1 MFAPRISRLALGLMA
16 TSGLLSVAL
25 PAAAYTE
32 PIFGEVH
39 VHAYGGDLNTPGTG
53 ASDSDSGPSVVTAEA
68 GSKWWC
74 DVPGCSI
81 SFGPGAGLGWGT
93 VTANPATSLIQT
105 RAGAL
110 SMANSIAQW
119 TVPIPGGGSILITPP
134 YWGEA
139 LTTSYVRSAWQ
150 IVSTDPSVEVGD
162 LVTVTASLDLEGTLE
177 VGDKTYVKTALML
190 NSDAKANSSWLL
202 GNESVSMGTVE
213 DMIGMNADFAYRYFT
228 TAVPGSILH
237 TDTLPQTF
245 AVGDLIVMETLLVA
259 FAGVPNVG
267 SPKEVWA
274 RFDQTLQSSLVA
286 NTPGVM
292 LVPVP
297 EPATW
302 AMLLAG
308 LGSIGFAS
316 RLRRPVSR

>member
-1 MFAPRISRLALGLMA
+1 MASNGRIWRPFAGR
-16 TSGLLSVAL
+16 
-25 PAAAYTE
+25 AAWRT
-32 PIFGEVH
+32 
-39 VHAYGGDLNTPGTG
+39 
-53 ASDSDSGPSVVTAEA
+53 
-68 GSKWWC
+68 
-74 DVPGCSI
+74 
-81 SFGPGAGLGWGT
+81 
-93 VTANPATSLIQT
+93 
-105 RAGAL
+105 
-110 SMANSIAQW
+110 
-119 TVPIPGGGSILITPP
+119 
-134 YWGEA
+134 
-139 LTTSYVRSAWQ
+139 
-150 IVSTDPSVEVGD
+150 
-162 LVTVTASLDLEGTLE
+162 
-177 VGDKTYVKTALML
+177 
-190 NSDAKANSSWLL
+190 
-202 GNESVSMGTVE
+202 ESVSMGTVE

-245 AVGDLIVMETLLVA
+245 AVGDVIVMETLLDA